1 MSTPKNNIE
10 ARLPSVE
17 RLEQILLYFKIKFSN
32 VKDDNILNQ
41 LAQKLNVK
49 LGKTSFNKKV
59 KLLLKAFDEF
69 SKMRQVFSQKNYV
82 DKAFEENNTV
92 RRQSS
97 SQATGVPEAQKVIT
111 IPSQFSQPQ
120 AQGLLTERDIDRTI
134 LNEIKLSRKLGNEL
148 GEEIKEITT
157 QVLPEAFQET
167 TREQSRLFAGERNI
181 LSTFTEEEQDAI
193 MRGET
198 VPELE
203 RLSSAGREYLNLVL
217 GIDDDSVP
225 SIVIENM
232 KNSGQPP
239 FGDRFNNDEELV
251 DDEYEDDS
259 LDFEDDSLNR

>member
-1 MSTPKNNIE
+1 MSTPKNNIK
-10 ARLPSVE
+10 

-32 VKDDNILNQ
+32 VKDDTILNQ
-41 LAQKLNVK
+41 LAYKLNIK
-49 LGKTSFNKKV
+49 LGKTSFNNKV

-69 SKMRQVFSQKNYV
+69 SKMRQVFSQKNPV
-82 DKAFEENNTV
+82 DKAFEENNTA

-157 QVLPEAFQET
+157 QALPEAFQDT

-181 LSTFTEEEQDAI
+181 LSTLTEKEQDDL
-193 MRGET
+193 MTGKP
-198 VPELE
+198 VSKLE
-203 RLSSAGREYLNLVL
+203 RLSSAGREYLNLIL
-217 GIDDDSVP
+217 GNDDDSVP

-232 KNSGQPP
+232 KNSEQPQ
-239 FGDRFNNDEELV
+239 FGDRFN
-251 DDEYEDDS
+251 DDEYDDDS
-259 LDFEDDSLNR
+259 FDTDILSV

>member
-1 MSTPKNNIE
+1 MSKPTVASPMPKNNIQ
-10 ARLPSVE
+10 

-32 VKDDNILNQ
+32 VKDDTILNQ
-41 LAQKLNVK
+41 LAYKLNIK
-49 LGKTSFNKKV
+49 LGKTSFNNKV

-69 SKMRQVFSQKNYV
+69 SKMRQVFSQKNPV
-82 DKAFEENNTV
+82 DKAFEENNTG

-111 IPSQFSQPQ
+111 IPSQFAQPQ

-157 QVLPEAFQET
+157 QALPEAFQDT

-181 LSTFTEEEQDAI
+181 LSTFTEEEQNDL
-193 MRGET
+193 MTGKP
-198 VPELE
+198 VPKLE
-203 RLSSAGREYLNLVL
+203 RLSSAGREYLNLIL
-217 GIDDDSVP
+217 GNDDDSVP

-232 KNSGQPP
+232 KNSGQPQ
-239 FGDRFNNDEELV
+239 FGDRFNDDEEY
-251 DDEYEDDS
+251 DDDS
-259 LDFEDDSLNR
+259 FDTDILSV